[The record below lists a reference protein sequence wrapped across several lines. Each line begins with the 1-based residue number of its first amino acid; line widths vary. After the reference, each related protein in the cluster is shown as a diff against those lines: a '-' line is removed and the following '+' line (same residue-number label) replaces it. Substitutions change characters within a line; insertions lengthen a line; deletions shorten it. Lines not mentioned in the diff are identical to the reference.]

1 MNRITKFLAWLCI
14 ITCCLSCVGC
24 EKKAEPQPILKVIT
38 STQVGLTIFSYK
50 RYYIVYDNGKINRM
64 SEFTPSESIA
74 YAFNPDAEKENE
86 PYLYLIDTNTEEG
99 EAWNN
104 IAKSIISL
112 TNNSDNISFPGA
124 LYYINEKY
132 YFTASIS
139 KKNSEVNA
147 IFEYMKSDSSIREVG
162 TFKGSITHV
171 EAYQ

>member
-1 MNRITKFLAWLCI
+1 
-14 ITCCLSCVGC
+14 
-24 EKKAEPQPILKVIT
+24 
-38 STQVGLTIFSYK
+38 
-50 RYYIVYDNGKINRM
+50 M

-139 KKNSEVNA
+139 KKNSEVN
-147 IFEYMKSDSSIREVG
+147 EMCIRDRSYRPVRNM
-162 TFKGSITHV
+162 S
-171 EAYQ
+171 